1 MGKQP
6 RSLVSLTGSWGLR
19 EESLM
24 GDDWEA
30 ESLLNNGDHRALKS
44 WRPLARLLSEALL
57 MRPVAPYL
65 SP

>member
-1 MGKQP
+1 
-6 RSLVSLTGSWGLR
+6 
-19 EESLM
+19 M